1 MFVRQQPTATDTFAS
16 ATLVTQEPTVRTST
30 PATAIHVSTVQ
41 HARAIATLT
50 YAFVQQAIQDPIVIP
65 SMLAIT
71 AHVSTEPHALTLATA
86 IAAPV
91 PNSTVG
97 STVRHTGIHALVL
110 HA

>member
-1 MFVRQQPTATDTFAS
+1 MPAS
-16 ATLVTQEPTVRTST
+16 
-30 PATAIHVSTVQ
+30 AIHVSTEL

-71 AHVSTEPHALTLATA
+71 TRVSTEPHALTLATA
-86 IAAPV
+86 IAVHV
-91 PNSTVG
+91 PNFTVG
-97 STVRHTGIHALVL
+97 STVRHTGIHVPVL